1 MEVCKSLQQMQQ
13 NIAQSP
19 IGMYLLLHKITKMII
34 YSTIC
39 CRMVAAKM
47 GGPVARGQVAQFSW
61 ELPIS
66 QLKYEKK
73 SNVVPIGSIKAGIF
87 VHRALLFKVKC
98 MRVYSFDCAKCL
110 A

>member
-1 MEVCKSLQQMQQ
+1 
-13 NIAQSP
+13 
-19 IGMYLLLHKITKMII
+19 MII

-39 CRMVAAKM
+39 CRMVSAKM

-98 MRVYSFDCAKCL
+98 MRVYSFECAKCL